1 MLLNRVGR
9 IGGALWGPMPPH
21 FPRTPLCSVLHYIHN
36 WHFQSLLLNFSLF
49 WLFFEKQCQNWHSFT
64 KKVGKTENFLKI
76 LETYLILLKVNW
88 THSENFLECLTLTA
102 CTYLFKNVTYLIWKL
117 LSADSSIKNLLGN
130 EIWHFMRENC
140 KLGYLLESE
149 QLTQYF
155 WLFGCE
161 QVKFISY
168 IFFSFH
174 VLLHSFVRLG

>member
-76 LETYLILLKVNW
+76 LGTYLILLKVNW
-88 THSENFLECLTLTA
+88 THSEN
-102 CTYLFKNVTYLIWKL
+102 
-117 LSADSSIKNLLGN
+117 G
-130 EIWHFMRENC
+130 
-140 KLGYLLESE
+140 
-149 QLTQYF
+149 
-155 WLFGCE
+155 WLFRMFDIDSMYLSLQEC
-161 QVKFISY
+161 Y
-168 IFFSFH
+168 IPHLKALVSWFKYQKPFRQWNLAFYEGK
-174 VLLHSFVRLG
+174 L